1 MLNSGLHSSRVTLLA
16 PIRKSS
22 WTTKLSVK
30 GYNLSQTKQVTTN
43 FDVQKT
49 GLLFDFHD
57 LSDILPLIMTSVTT
71 WI

>member
-16 PIRKSS
+16 PMRKSS

-57 LSDILPLIMTSVTT
+57 L
-71 WI
+71 

>member
-1 MLNSGLHSSRVTLLA
+1 MLNSGLHSLRVTLLA

-22 WTTKLSVK
+22 WTTKLIVK

-57 LSDILPLIMTSVTT
+57 L
-71 WI
+71 

>member
-1 MLNSGLHSSRVTLLA
+1 MLKSGLHYSQVTLLA

-57 LSDILPLIMTSVTT
+57 L
-71 WI
+71 